1 MPIKMN
7 EREYRNLAQP
17 LAAGQ
22 EEDESRRV
30 EGYATTFNQFYLLY
44 DLGDYAVYEQVDAR
58 AFDECDMSD
67 VIMQYD
73 HAGRVF
79 ARSSNGTLALS
90 PDAHGLHVRAELG
103 GTENGRRLYEE
114 IRGGYT
120 TRMSFGF
127 TVKEDKWE
135 ESRDHETGKTTV
147 KRTITK
153 IKKLYD
159 VSAVS
164 LPANDATEI
173 SARSL
178 ADGWIRKAEQE
189 RLRAQKDRDNRNK
202 IHILMEVTK

>member
-1 MPIKMN
+1 MPIKTN
-7 EREYRNLAQP
+7 EREYRNLAAP
-17 LAAGQ
+17 LAADGAQ
-22 EEDESRRV
+22 DESRSV
-30 EGYATTFNQFYLLY
+30 EGYATTFNQYYLLY
-44 DLGDYAVYEQVDAR
+44 DYGDYAVYEQVDAR

-73 HAGRVF
+73 HTGRVF
-79 ARSSNGTLALS
+79 ARSSNGTLALE

-103 GTENGRRLYEE
+103 GTENGRQLYDE

-127 TVKEDKWE
+127 TVKEDTWE

-147 KRTITK
+147 RRTITK

-189 RLRAQKDRDNRNK
+189 RLRAQKERDNRNK
-202 IHILMEVTK
+202 IQILMEVAK

>member
-1 MPIKMN
+1 MPIKTN

-17 LAAGQ
+17 LQASQ
-22 EEDESRRV
+22 TETESRQV
-30 EGYATTFNQFYLLY
+30 EGYATTFGQYYLLY

-79 ARSSNGTLALS
+79 ARSSNGTLELA

-103 GTENGRRLYEE
+103 GTENGRQLYDE

-127 TVKEDKWE
+127 TVREDRWE
-135 ESRDHETGKTTV
+135 EDRDHETGKVTV
-147 KRTITK
+147 RRTITK

-189 RLRAQKDRDNRNK
+189 RLRTQKARDNRNK
-202 IHILMEVTK
+202 LKILLEVTR

>member
-1 MPIKMN
+1 MPIKTN

-17 LAAGQ
+17 LQASQ
-22 EEDESRRV
+22 TETESRQV
-30 EGYATTFNQFYLLY
+30 EGYATTFGQYYLLY

-79 ARSSNGTLALS
+79 ARSSNGTLELA

-103 GTENGRRLYEE
+103 GTENGRQLYDE

-127 TVKEDKWE
+127 TVREDRWE
-135 ESRDHETGKTTV
+135 EDRDHETGKVTV
-147 KRTITK
+147 RRTITK

-189 RLRAQKDRDNRNK
+189 RLRAQKARDNRNK
-202 IHILMEVTK
+202 LKILLEVTR

>member
-1 MPIKMN
+1 MPIKTN
-7 EREYRNLAQP
+7 EREYRNLAAP
-17 LAAGQ
+17 LTADGAQ
-22 EEDESRRV
+22 DESRSV
-30 EGYATTFNQFYLLY
+30 EGYATTFNQYYLLY
-44 DLGDYAVYEQVDAR
+44 DYGDYAVYEQVDAR

-73 HAGRVF
+73 HTGRVF
-79 ARSSNGTLALS
+79 ARSSNGTLALE

-103 GTENGRRLYEE
+103 GTENGRQLYDE

-127 TVKEDKWE
+127 TVKEDTWE

-147 KRTITK
+147 RRTITK

-189 RLRAQKDRDNRNK
+189 RLRAQKERDNRNK
-202 IHILMEVTK
+202 IQILMEVAK